1 MRYARRLLAFL
12 TLLLVVSAFAVL
24 PGGWAISPDYAI
36 RFSGGKAEGTFSGL
50 VGTVNFDPADPA
62 QAALDVRVEAAT
74 ISTGN
79 KLKDKHARGDGWF
92 DVQRYPTIRFASTA
106 IARRGDAYVAN
117 GRLTLHGV
125 TRLVVIPFSFLCR
138 RRPARGVFTG
148 QFTVNRH
155 DYGIEG
161 NFLGFSVGDEF
172 AVELRGAGGAVR
184 GRDLYHC
191 IPDDLADEH
200 FGIASQSFAG

>member
-1 MRYARRLLAFL
+1 MRHAHRLLAFSA
-12 TLLLVVSAFAVL
+12 LLLVASAFAVL
-24 PGGWAISPDYAI
+24 PGSWAISPDYTI
-36 RFSGGKAEGTFSGL
+36 RFSGGRAEGTFSGL
-50 VGTVNFDPADPA
+50 VGTVTFDPANPA

-79 KLKDKHARGDGWF
+79 KLKDKHARGESWF
-92 DVQRYPTIRFASTA
+92 DTQKYPTIHFASSA
-106 IARRGDAYVAN
+106 IARRGDAYVAT

-125 TRLVVIPFSFLCR
+125 TRPVVIPFRFV
-138 RRPARGVFTG
+138 PAAAGRGVFSG

-172 AVELRGAGGAVR
+172 AVELRVPVAR
-184 GRDLYHC
+184 
-191 IPDDLADEH
+191 
-200 FGIASQSFAG
+200 

>member
-12 TLLLVVSAFAVL
+12 TLLLVASAFAML
-24 PGGWAISPDYAI
+24 PGGWAISPDYAVH
-36 RFSGGKAEGTFSGL
+36 FSGGKAEGTFSGL
-50 VGTVNFDPADPA
+50 AGTVNFDPADPA

-79 KLKDKHARGDGWF
+79 KLKDKHARGDSWF
-92 DVQRYPTIRFASTA
+92 DVEKYPTIRFASTT
-106 IARRGDAYVAN
+106 IARRGDAYVAT

-125 TRLVVIPFSFLCR
+125 TRPVVIPFHFA
-138 RRPARGVFTG
+138 PGAAGRGVFSG

-172 AVELRGAGGAVR
+172 AVELRVPVAR
-184 GRDLYHC
+184 
-191 IPDDLADEH
+191 
-200 FGIASQSFAG
+200 

>member
-1 MRYARRLLAFL
+1 MRYGRRLLTFL
-12 TLLLVVSAFAVL
+12 TLLLVASAFAVR
-24 PGGWAISPDYAI
+24 PSSWAISPGYTI
-36 RFSGGKAEGTFSGL
+36 HFSGGKAEGTFSGL
-50 VGTVNFDPADPA
+50 AGTVNFDSADPA
-62 QAALDVRVEAAT
+62 QAVLDVRVEAAT

-79 KLKDKHARGDGWF
+79 QLKDKHARGDSWF
-92 DVQRYPTIRFASTA
+92 DVQKYPTIRFASSA

-125 TRLVVIPFSFLCR
+125 TRLVVIPFHFA
-138 RRPARGVFTG
+138 PGAAGQGVFTG

-172 AVELRGAGGAVR
+172 AVELRVPVAR
-184 GRDLYHC
+184 
-191 IPDDLADEH
+191 
-200 FGIASQSFAG
+200 